1 MTWSSFLEQVDQYTD
16 LLIEMFTDRDMKCQE
31 FLIAKAV
38 EIIDIETLYSLDAHS
53 LSFIIQWPNSKR
65 SPHEEFDSLLKFH
78 LFNFTQWRKEMV
90 CLFGWAVFTHSNIFS
105 FLSVKIFQPLS
116 SC

>member
-31 FLIAKAV
+31 SLIAKAA

-53 LSFIIQWPNSKR
+53 LSFIESFRQDSKS

-78 LFNFTQWRKEMV
+78 LFKISIWRNNMV
-90 CLFGWAVFTHSNIFS
+90 CFLHIQIFALF
-105 FLSVKIFQPLS
+105 
-116 SC
+116 